1 MTNSKSGSTNVQ
13 VITIRY
19 LTVVTLVILSTIVTA
34 QLLYSSDLDNTGTFM
49 SFRQANLST
58 LYNVFLEFDPHI
70 QGGPMALQC
79 AWRCLLS
86 LQYLTRARGGRQGDV
101 KNTIIKRFFSNSFN

>member
-1 MTNSKSGSTNVQ
+1 MTNSKSGSSNVQ

-49 SFRQANLST
+49 SFRQADLST
-58 LYNVFLEFDPHI
+58 VCITRSLNLTLPFQVDLWPCNVS
-70 QGGPMALQC
+70 GA
-79 AWRCLLS
+79 A
-86 LQYLTRARGGRQGDV
+86 
-101 KNTIIKRFFSNSFN
+101 FSPYSISPGHEEAGKVMF